1 MLRFCNQRGVGEGI
15 TRKLGIKRQVLGLE
29 EANCLWSGSCCVGYS
44 VSSFLGPLFFNH
56 FTVEHFLDR
65 IESVLSFT
73 IVDSRTTFF
82 IFLKEDRIGQN

>member
-1 MLRFCNQRGVGEGI
+1 MVWVVLRRIFGFV
-15 TRKLGIKRQVLGLE
+15 VS
-29 EANCLWSGSCCVGYS
+29 WSS
-44 VSSFLGPLFFNH
+44 FFNH
-56 FTVEHFLDR
+56 FTVERFLDR

>member
-44 VSSFLGPLFFNH
+44 VSSFLGPLFFFND
-56 FTVEHFLDR
+56 FTIERFLDR
-65 IESVLSFT
+65 VKSVFSFT
-73 IVDSRTTFF
+73 IVRTTFLYNF
-82 IFLKEDRIGQN
+82 QRG